1 MKKFFFNNNRKP
13 LLILLDA
20 ITIIFSFI
28 WAFYLRFDF
37 SFPQEYFPLLKSWLP
52 LIVLIQLSIFNICG
66 FYQVIWRFTSLWE
79 LLTILKYVTLSSA
92 ISLFGIGLLSEFVIH
107 PGSVLLSFYFFNV
120 LFICFTRVSV
130 RIYFSHFKNRSRFV
144 EVQSK
149 KRLILIGAGKTGE
162 KISREIIDTVDSPF
176 KIIGFIDDDPNK
188 QSGRLHGIQVLGT
201 TTDLENLKIP
211 FDELLI
217 TAPGVTGDDLRRIIT
232 ACKSTGKRFKT
243 VPSLS
248 ELIDKDVSLAAIR
261 DVSYLDLLGRDEV
274 KLDMNSIEK
283 LLRGKRVLITGAGGS
298 IGSELVQQ
306 CLPFGPSE
314 IICLDNNEEKIFEI
328 MNLNDKKI
336 SNIIIKPVLGNI
348 NQKNQLEK
356 VFNENRPQIVFHAA
370 AYKHVPIQETHP
382 WTAVRTNVGGT
393 LGLLELA
400 DKYQAEKFVLVSTD
414 KAVNPV
420 NIMGATKRLAEIL
433 VQSIN
438 ANSNT
443 EFIAVRFGNVM
454 GSSGS
459 AIPIFEKQ
467 IKNGGPVTITHPE
480 MTRYFMSIHEA
491 SQLILQSGAI
501 GNGGE
506 IILLEMGKPIKI
518 DQLAR
523 DLIKLSGLEPDVDIP
538 VVYSGL
544 RPGEKLYEELQSRDE
559 KLLST
564 SHKKIM
570 ILKDG
575 NHNVPWEEFKLMTN
589 DLIKISEEL
598 DFDKIQVK
606 LKSLLP
612 RYIPRSFYST
622 TIDYINDPYEIIKGE
637 A

>member
-1 MKKFFFNNNRKP
+1 MKNSFYSQNRRL
-13 LLILLDA
+13 LLILLDG
-20 ITIIFSFI
+20 ITIIASFI
-28 WAFYLRFDF
+28 WAFYLMFDF
-37 SFPQEYFPLLKSWLP
+37 SFPEQYLPLFKSWLP
-52 LIVLIQLSIFNICG
+52 LIVMVQLVVFNITG

-79 LLTILKYVTLSSA
+79 LLTIIKYVSISSA
-92 ISLFGIGLLSEFVIH
+92 VSLFGIGLLTGFSIH
-107 PGSVLLSFYFFNV
+107 PGSVLLICYFFNV

-130 RIYFSHFKNRSRFV
+130 RVYFSHFKNQPIFGK
-144 EVQSK
+144 VQSK
-149 KRLILIGAGKTGE
+149 KRLLLIGAGKTGA
-162 KISREIIDTVDSPF
+162 KIAREILDTIDSPF
-176 KIIGFIDDDPNK
+176 EVIGFMDDDPNK
-188 QSGRLHGIQVLGT
+188 RGARLHGIQVLGS
-201 TTDLENLKIP
+201 TTDLENLTIS

-217 TAPGVTGDDLRRIIT
+217 TAPAATGDEIRKIIS
-232 ACKSTGKRFKT
+232 ACRSTGKRFKT
-243 VPSLS
+243 VPSLV
-248 ELIDKDVSLAAIR
+248 ELIDKDVSLAAVR
-261 DVSYLDLLGRDEV
+261 DVSYLDLLGREEV
-274 KLDMNSIEK
+274 KLDMNSIED
-283 LLRGKRVLITGAGGS
+283 LLHGKRVLITGAGGS

-306 CLPFGPSE
+306 CLVFGPSE
-314 IICLDNNEEKIFEI
+314 IICMDYCEEKIFEI
-328 MNLNDKKI
+328 LALADESK
-336 SNIIIKPVLGNI
+336 SNTIIKPVLGNI
-348 NQKNQLEK
+348 NQKNQVEK

-393 LGLLELA
+393 LGMLELA
-400 DKYQAEKFVLVSTD
+400 DKYHAEKFVLVSTD

-420 NIMGATKRLAEIL
+420 NVMGATKRLAEIL
-433 VQSIN
+433 IQSMN
-438 ANSNT
+438 AKSDT
-443 EFIAVRFGNVM
+443 EFLAVRFGNVM

-467 IKNGGPVTITHPE
+467 IKKGGPVTVTHPE
-480 MTRYFMSIHEA
+480 MTRYFMSIQEA

-523 DLIKLSGLEPDVDIP
+523 DLIKLSGFEPETDIP
-538 VVYSGL
+538 VVYTGL

-559 KLLST
+559 KLITT

-575 NHNVPWEEFKLMTN
+575 NHTMPWKELKTKTMA
-589 DLIKISEEL
+589 LIKVSEEL
-598 DFDKIQVK
+598 DSDKIQVK

-612 RYIPRSFYST
+612 RYAPRSFLPVA
-622 TIDYINDPYEIIKGE
+622 NDDRYESYNIKGE

>member
-1 MKKFFFNNNRKP
+1 MKNSFYSQNRRI
-13 LLILLDA
+13 LLILVDSV
-20 ITIIFSFI
+20 TIVASFI
-28 WAFYLRFDF
+28 WAFYLMFDF
-37 SFPQEYFPLLKSWLP
+37 SFPEKYIPLLKSWLP
-52 LIVLIQLSIFNICG
+52 LIVMVQLLIFNISG
-66 FYQVIWRFTSLWE
+66 FYKVIWRFTSLWE
-79 LLTILKYVTLSSA
+79 LLTIIKFVTISSA
-92 ISLFGIGLLSEFVIH
+92 VSLFGIGLLSGFSIH

-130 RIYFSHFKNRSRFV
+130 RVYFSHFKNQPIFGRI
-144 EVQSK
+144 QSK
-149 KRLILIGAGKTGE
+149 KRLILIGAGKTGA
-162 KISREIIDTVDSPF
+162 KIAREILDTVDSPF
-176 KIIGFIDDDPNK
+176 EVAGFIDDDPDK
-188 QSGRLHGIQVLGT
+188 HGARLHSVRVLGT
-201 TTDLENLKIP
+201 TADLENLTIA

-217 TAPGVTGDDLRRIIT
+217 TAPAVTGDDLRRIIN

-243 VPSLS
+243 VPSLA
-248 ELIDKDVSLAAIR
+248 ELIDKDVSMAAIR

-274 KLDMNSIEK
+274 KLDMNSIEE
-283 LLRGKRVLITGAGGS
+283 LLHGKRVLITGAGGS

-306 CLPFGPSE
+306 CLPFEPSE
-314 IICLDNNEEKIFEI
+314 IICMDYGEEKIFDLMTI
-328 MNLNDKKI
+328 ADTSK
-336 SNIIIKPVLGNI
+336 SNTIIKPVLGNI

-393 LGLLELA
+393 LGVLELA
-400 DKYQAEKFVLVSTD
+400 DKYHSEKFVLVSTD

-420 NIMGATKRLAEIL
+420 NVMGATKRLAEIL
-433 VQSIN
+433 IQSMN
-438 ANSNT
+438 ANSDT
-443 EFIAVRFGNVM
+443 EFLAVRFGNVM

-480 MTRYFMSIHEA
+480 MTRYFMSIQEA

-501 GNGGE
+501 GKGGE

-523 DLIKLSGLEPDVDIP
+523 DLIKLSGFEPEIDIP

-544 RPGEKLYEELQSRDE
+544 RPGEKLYEELQSLDE
-559 KLLST
+559 KLIST

-575 NHNVPWEEFKLMTN
+575 NHRMPWEELRSKTLALIQASE
-589 DLIKISEEL
+589 DLDS
-598 DFDKIQVK
+598 DKIQIQ
-606 LKSLLP
+606 LKALLP
-612 RYIPRSFYST
+612 RYAPRSFLPTVSDDRYQT
-622 TIDYINDPYEIIKGE
+622 YNIKGE